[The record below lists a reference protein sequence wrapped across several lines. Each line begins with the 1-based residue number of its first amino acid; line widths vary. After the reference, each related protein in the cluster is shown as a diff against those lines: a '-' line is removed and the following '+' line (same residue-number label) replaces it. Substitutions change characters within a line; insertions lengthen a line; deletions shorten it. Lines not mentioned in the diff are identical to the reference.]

1 MGLMKFEDGPCVGK
15 VGRQVDCDGAA
26 VERGVGERHGSQLGA
41 CMVTCLSELWC
52 WPLFARSGVLKLAVE
67 LF

>member
-26 VERGVGERHGSQLGA
+26 VEGCVCERHGGRLG
-41 CMVTCLSELWC
+41 V
-52 WPLFARSGVLKLAVE
+52 RGV
-67 LF
+67 